1 MFGPVAM
8 PAALVATLNSE
19 IVRIMNLPEIRDRVS
34 KGRSD
39 VIADAPEHFIA
50 QMRAETELWLR
61 VIHEK
66 NIKPD

>member
-1 MFGPVAM
+1 M

-39 VIADAPEHFIA
+39 VIADAQEHFIA